1 MVKRKEFRPPE
12 EADKIRT
19 GLDEED
25 EEIIELEE
33 VVEEPDLLPVG
44 EDLDELLKASEHEDF
59 EFDIEKLDEELG
71 GESVE
76 EELEAK
82 AEEVEDI
89 DDLVKD
95 LEELDEELGIEED
108 DLSPAESPAESVVS
122 KYVESRSEPEKVAG
136 KPVTPP
142 SPSPASAQDAID
154 SLFQEALLEVEPAD
168 SGKTVEKL
176 IEPVRAVV
184 PEALPASGPVISREE
199 LDKAIE
205 ELETR
210 IMSKFEAFVQNQLSL
225 IVLEAVRDELR
236 ALLKQLE
243 EQ

>member
-1 MVKRKEFRPPE
+1 MIKRKEFKPPD

-19 GLDEED
+19 ELDEED

-76 EELEAK
+76 EELEAE
-82 AEEVEDI
+82 AEELEDI

-95 LEELDEELGIEED
+95 IEELDEEPGIEED
-108 DLSPAESPAESVVS
+108 DLSPAESVVS
-122 KYVESRSEPEKVAG
+122 KSVESRPEAEKVTG

-142 SPSPASAQDAID
+142 SPTSAQDAID

-184 PEALPASGPVISREE
+184 PETLPASGPVISREE

-210 IMSKFEAFVQNQLSL
+210 IMSKFEAFVQNQLPL